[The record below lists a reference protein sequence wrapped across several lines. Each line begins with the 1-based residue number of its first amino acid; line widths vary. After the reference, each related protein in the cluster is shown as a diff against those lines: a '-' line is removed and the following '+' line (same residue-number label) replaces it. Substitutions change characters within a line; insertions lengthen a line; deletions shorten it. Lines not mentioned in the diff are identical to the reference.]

1 MNYLYLHGFA
11 SGPRS
16 IKAIALR
23 NRFAKQGIQLIV
35 PDLNQP
41 DFFNLTLTRQLQQC
55 EALLAA
61 QSGAWTILGSSLGGL
76 TAAWLGQRNVAVER
90 LVLLAPAFKFLSHW
104 QQQLGAAKLEQWQ
117 KDGAVEVYHHTE
129 ERPIPLSYA
138 FWQDVS
144 QYAEAELNGSAAA
157 TLILHGINDEVIP
170 VEVSRHYAAKHPQCT
185 LIELPS
191 DHGLTDVLPEIW
203 AATQQFCGLASA
215 QTD

>member
-16 IKAIALR
+16 IKAIYLH
-23 NRFAKQGIQLIV
+23 NRFAQQGIDLIV

-55 EALLAA
+55 EAILAA
-61 QSGAWTILGSSLGGL
+61 KPAAWTILGSSLGGL
-76 TAAWLGQRNVAVER
+76 TAAWLAQRNLNVER
-90 LVLLAPAFKFLSHW
+90 LVLLAPAFEFLPHW
-104 QQQLGAAKLEQWQ
+104 QQQLGTAKLEQWQ
-117 KDGAVEVYHHTE
+117 KDGSVEVYHHIARQT
-129 ERPIPLSYA
+129 IPLSYA

-144 QYAEAELNGSAAA
+144 QYAQTELNQSAAE

-170 VEVSRHYAAKHPQCT
+170 VEASRHYAAQNPNCI
-185 LIELPS
+185 LIELLS

-203 AATQQFCGLASA
+203 VAMQQFCRLK
-215 QTD
+215 